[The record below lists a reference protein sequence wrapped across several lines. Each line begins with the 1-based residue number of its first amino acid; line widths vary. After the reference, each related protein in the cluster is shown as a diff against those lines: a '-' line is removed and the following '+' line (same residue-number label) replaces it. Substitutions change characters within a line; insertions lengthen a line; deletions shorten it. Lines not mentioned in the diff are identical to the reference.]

1 MLFAGFGLSGSIERQ
16 YRFVICDTEGGG
28 IGNGVVHVQ
37 STGSHFVPEE
47 PGAELFKAPVSGRT
61 AGQKSHGAGEGAEET
76 DTYKQLG
83 KRERRTFSHDD
94 YLGRKVLVRVY
105 VGILRDRLDT
115 TYLWRRRIKPP
126 FGYPL
131 AMDSCTVYNYAQ
143 MYLKQLKAVLT
154 LYGRLIILKV
164 IMETKYQNLI
174 NYIQEQIAD
183 GQLGPGEK
191 VPSENQLSER
201 FHISRQTVRKAIG
214 TLEEDGLVQRI
225 RGSGTY
231 VSFDRRKNLEQRN
244 SIAVVTTYVDSYI
257 FPKILQGIQNTL
269 FESGFSVQIYFT
281 NNTLDREKSIL
292 KDLLKRDDVAGVIVE
307 GTKSGLPNPN
317 LDLYRHLMAR
327 KIPLL
332 FFNTYYP
339 ELEAP
344 HVSLNDADT
353 AYKAVRYLIDKGH
366 EKIGAILKLDDGQ
379 GRQRYLGYLRAM
391 EEAGLMVTDSRMVWI
406 DTDESKQ
413 LGFCLDRI
421 LNRVQE
427 CTALLAYNDQIAFQ
441 LIRML
446 TERHIRVPEDV
457 SVISID
463 DSDLARHSEVPITS
477 LPHPKENLGKKAAE
491 TLLQMIAGKK
501 KDLTYEFD
509 TRVVERES
517 VTEYKKH
524 SYKTIKSKG

>member
-1 MLFAGFGLSGSIERQ
+1 
-16 YRFVICDTEGGG
+16 
-28 IGNGVVHVQ
+28 
-37 STGSHFVPEE
+37 
-47 PGAELFKAPVSGRT
+47 
-61 AGQKSHGAGEGAEET
+61 
-76 DTYKQLG
+76 
-83 KRERRTFSHDD
+83 
-94 YLGRKVLVRVY
+94 
-105 VGILRDRLDT
+105 
-115 TYLWRRRIKPP
+115 
-126 FGYPL
+126 
-131 AMDSCTVYNYAQ
+131 
-143 MYLKQLKAVLT
+143 
-154 LYGRLIILKV
+154 
-164 IMETKYQNLI
+164 METKYQNLI
-174 NYIQEQIAD
+174 NYIQEQITD

-191 VPSENQLSER
+191 VPSENQLAER

-214 TLEEDGLVQRI
+214 TLEEEGLVQRI

-231 VSFDRRKNLEQRN
+231 VSFDRRKNLEKRN

-257 FPKILQGIQNTL
+257 FPRILQGMQNTL
-269 FESGFSVQIYFT
+269 YESGFSVQIYIT
-281 NNTLDREKSIL
+281 NNTLDREKGIL
-292 KDLLKRDDVAGVIVE
+292 KDLLKRDDVAGMIVE
-307 GTKSGLPNPN
+307 GTRGTLSIDIGERRRIKK
-317 LDLYRHLMAR
+317 MR

-339 ELEAP
+339 ELEVP

-353 AYKAVRYLIDKGH
+353 AYKAVRYLIEKGH
-366 EKIGAILKLDDGQ
+366 QKIGAVLKLDDGQ

-391 EEAGLMVTDSRMVWI
+391 EEAGLTVTDSRLVWI

-413 LGFCLDRI
+413 LAYCRDR
-421 LNRVQE
+421 LEE

-446 TERHIRVPEDV
+446 EERNIRVPEDV

-517 VTEYKKH
+517 VAEH
-524 SYKTIKSKG
+524 KSL